1 MLIQY
6 VVSISCGQMIIMESN
21 RYAQQYVTNH
31 EEYLINHPKS
41 RVHEFCRRPFI
52 LSDFYNV
59 LAIVI
64 TMGIVNLPRMSG
76 YWTTTWPFSNNFS
89 KIISRNRFLLFSKFL
104 HFANNKLLNP
114 HGQPAYDHLFKI
126 RPVINRLISNFKSSY
141 IPDKNL
147 SIDESMI
154 SYKGRLAFL
163 QYLPKKPHK
172 WGMKAWVLAESKTG
186 YTWNWDLYTGK
197 VDHQDNDLYL

>member
-1 MLIQY
+1 
-6 VVSISCGQMIIMESN
+6 
-21 RYAQQYVTNH
+21 
-31 EEYLINHPKS
+31 
-41 RVHEFCRRPFI
+41 
-52 LSDFYNV
+52 
-59 LAIVI
+59 
-64 TMGIVNLPRMSG
+64 MSG